1 MINLNAW
8 FQKHGLCAENILYIY
23 RKDRKTV
30 IQRTDGAEFALFV
43 PVHSVLSTL
52 PEKNF
57 LSISKGIV
65 VCRSHIVNISN
76 DGVYTMSDGRTFQGR
91 KRDMSS
97 HRRLRAEIELTNTKH
112 RPLSMLEKCSLLD
125 NMPLAFCVIELVF
138 NEDGCGVDFIFRYC
152 NAEMATV
159 EGVPVEEMLNRS
171 FYRVFPNGDKKW
183 LDLDDYRTAC
193 AVNKSFL
200 TLYFFKKVYRIL
212 GSPVIIK
219 NNLFHHFNMNILNRF
234 VFGIVI
240 VNISLC
246 ELPEILQLNPAY
258 IHSSA
263 FRIKSMISS
272 NERSLS
278 TYASYNACFAL
289 SIFRSGCRSSSSV
302 ESSSAR
308 TLYSLCFLITFS

>member
-183 LDLDDYRTAC
+183 LPCGFLCYLFAPSVLNCQHFLESFITHDHPFFIGEFLFSA
-193 AVNKSFL
+193 KSGL
-200 TLYFFKKVYRIL
+200 
-212 GSPVIIK
+212 
-219 NNLFHHFNMNILNRF
+219 H
-234 VFGIVI
+234 
-240 VNISLC
+240 SLH
-246 ELPEILQLNPAY
+246 LQE
-258 IHSSA
+258 SQQ
-263 FRIKSMISS
+263 
-272 NERSLS
+272 
-278 TYASYNACFAL
+278 AL
-289 SIFRSGCRSSSSV
+289 SHTLLLPVVSV
-302 ESSSAR
+302 HKH
-308 TLYSLCFLITFS
+308 SLPVPRAYK

>member
-8 FQKHGLCAENILYIY
+8 FQKHDLCAENILYIY

-43 PVHSVLSTL
+43 PVHSILSAL

-97 HRRLRAEIELTNTKH
+97 HRRLRAEIGLTNTKH

-138 NEDGCGVDFIFRYC
+138 NEDATAWISFFATAMRKWQMWKGFPWKKCLTALFTRY
-152 NAEMATV
+152 
-159 EGVPVEEMLNRS
+159 
-171 FYRVFPNGDKKW
+171 FPM
-183 LDLDDYRTAC
+183 
-193 AVNKSFL
+193 V
-200 TLYFFKKVYRIL
+200 
-212 GSPVIIK
+212 
-219 NNLFHHFNMNILNRF
+219 
-234 VFGIVI
+234 
-240 VNISLC
+240 
-246 ELPEILQLNPAY
+246 
-258 IHSSA
+258 
-263 FRIKSMISS
+263 IKS
-272 NERSLS
+272 
-278 TYASYNACFAL
+278 
-289 SIFRSGCRSSSSV
+289 G
-302 ESSSAR
+302 
-308 TLYSLCFLITFS
+308 LYRMQM

>member
-8 FQKHGLCAENILYIY
+8 FQKHDLCAENILYIY

-43 PVHSVLSTL
+43 PVHSILSAL

-97 HRRLRAEIELTNTKH
+97 HRRLRAEIGLTNTKH

-152 NAEMATV
+152 NAKMATV

-171 FYRVFPNGDKKW
+171 FYKVFPNGDKKW
-183 LDLDDYRTAC
+183 LYR
-193 AVNKSFL
+193 
-200 TLYFFKKVYRIL
+200 
-212 GSPVIIK
+212 
-219 NNLFHHFNMNILNRF
+219 M
-234 VFGIVI
+234 
-240 VNISLC
+240 
-246 ELPEILQLNPAY
+246 Q
-258 IHSSA
+258 
-263 FRIKSMISS
+263 M
-272 NERSLS
+272 
-278 TYASYNACFAL
+278 
-289 SIFRSGCRSSSSV
+289 
-302 ESSSAR
+302 
-308 TLYSLCFLITFS
+308 

>member
-1 MINLNAW
+1 MLPVQICYTSYINGKRSAPMINLNAW

-112 RPLSMLEKCSLLD
+112 RPLSMLE
-125 NMPLAFCVIELVF
+125 NV
-138 NEDGCGVDFIFRYC
+138 
-152 NAEMATV
+152 
-159 EGVPVEEMLNRS
+159 
-171 FYRVFPNGDKKW
+171 
-183 LDLDDYRTAC
+183 AC
-193 AVNKSFL
+193 WTICL
-200 TLYFFKKVYRIL
+200 W
-212 GSPVIIK
+212 
-219 NNLFHHFNMNILNRF
+219 
-234 VFGIVI
+234 
-240 VNISLC
+240 
-246 ELPEILQLNPAY
+246 
-258 IHSSA
+258 HS
-263 FRIKSMISS
+263 
-272 NERSLS
+272 
-278 TYASYNACFAL
+278 
-289 SIFRSGCRSSSSV
+289 V
-302 ESSSAR
+302 
-308 TLYSLCFLITFS
+308 

>member
-112 RPLSMLEKCSLLD
+112 RPLSINSSLFSGNFLIH
-125 NMPLAFCVIELVF
+125 F
-138 NEDGCGVDFIFRYC
+138 
-152 NAEMATV
+152 
-159 EGVPVEEMLNRS
+159 LN
-171 FYRVFPNGDKKW
+171 K
-183 LDLDDYRTAC
+183 
-193 AVNKSFL
+193 
-200 TLYFFKKVYRIL
+200 
-212 GSPVIIK
+212 
-219 NNLFHHFNMNILNRF
+219 
-234 VFGIVI
+234 GI
-240 VNISLC
+240 N
-246 ELPEILQLNPAY
+246 
-258 IHSSA
+258 
-263 FRIKSMISS
+263 
-272 NERSLS
+272 
-278 TYASYNACFAL
+278 
-289 SIFRSGCRSSSSV
+289 SSSIGLGK
-302 ESSSAR
+302 SSQV
-308 TLYSLCFLITFS
+308 T

>member
-1 MINLNAW
+1 MVFVLKTSYTFTAKTAKLSFNAQTVQNLHYSYRYTV
-8 FQKHGLCAENILYIY
+8 FYLLCRRRI
-23 RKDRKTV
+23 
-30 IQRTDGAEFALFV
+30 
-43 PVHSVLSTL
+43 
-52 PEKNF
+52 F

-183 LDLDDYRTAC
+183 LVSYADVALNGTKHTLHDY
-193 AVNKSFL
+193 S
-200 TLYFFKKVYRIL
+200 
-212 GSPVIIK
+212 
-219 NNLFHHFNMNILNRF
+219 
-234 VFGIVI
+234 
-240 VNISLC
+240 
-246 ELPEILQLNPAY
+246 PEIDKNLIIHCYQPEPGYCACVLQV
-258 IHSSA
+258 
-263 FRIKSMISS
+263 
-272 NERSLS
+272 
-278 TYASYNACFAL
+278 TDQ
-289 SIFRSGCRSSSSV
+289 
-302 ESSSAR
+302 
-308 TLYSLCFLITFS
+308 